1 MALPEDKDFED
12 SVLVPSLKV
21 TVPVGTAVPGALATT
36 VAVKV
41 TVWPWVDGLSE
52 EVTELVVESLF
63 TVWVR
68 VDEALVLKLE
78 LPL

>member
-1 MALPEDKDFED
+1 MPEDKDFED

-21 TVPVGTAVPGALATT
+21 TVPVGTVVPGALATT

-68 VDEALVLKLE
+68 ADEALVLKLE

>member
-41 TVWPWVDGLSE
+41 TVWPCFDGLSE
-52 EVTELVVESLF
+52 DVTELVVESLF